1 MGRYLFWIFDIFQ
14 IRRYLWEAFNGPS
27 FSEGRYFTLGRDTN
41 TGVLEMKSEICPSR
55 KKRVQ
60 FEQLMFKMQSIKLK
74 CEISKPYGWG
84 VNFPWQAHENKCKCR
99 FLNWATFGR
108 VDAWNFHGAQS
119 NRWCKVMLHKSH
131 LNLKISGLLMLPFFS
146 RPAVWIFCIIL
157 SDEAFKVDV
166 ALELLSFG
174 GILVFRQHDFLS
186 ILSEDAVY
194 VYLELLSF
202 LGNWGFPPRL
212 SLQR

>member
-1 MGRYLFWIFDIFQ
+1 M
-14 IRRYLWEAFNGPS
+14 
-27 FSEGRYFTLGRDTN
+27 FT
-41 TGVLEMKSEICPSR
+41 
-55 KKRVQ
+55 
-60 FEQLMFKMQSIKLK
+60 MQSINLK
-74 CEISKPYGWG
+74 CEISKPYRWA

-119 NRWCKVMLHKSH
+119 NRWCKVKLHKSH

-166 ALELLSFG
+166 ALELLSFW
-174 GILVFRQHDFLS
+174 GILVFKHLIRRCRLRISRTTFFFW
-186 ILSEDAVY
+186 
-194 VYLELLSF
+194 ELKFSTKII
-202 LGNWGFPPRL
+202 
-212 SLQR
+212 SAKIDMKDQIQYSDI

>member
-1 MGRYLFWIFDIFQ
+1 
-14 IRRYLWEAFNGPS
+14 
-27 FSEGRYFTLGRDTN
+27 
-41 TGVLEMKSEICPSR
+41 MKSEICPSR

-74 CEISKPYGWG
+74 CEISKPYGWA

-119 NRWCKVMLHKSH
+119 NRWCKVKLHKSH

-157 SDEAFKVDV
+157 TDKTFKVGV
-166 ALELLSFG
+166 ALELLSFW

-186 ILSEDAVY
+186 ILSKDAVY

-202 LGNWGFPPRL
+202 FGNWGFPPRL
-212 SLQR
+212 SLKR

>member
-1 MGRYLFWIFDIFQ
+1 
-14 IRRYLWEAFNGPS
+14 
-27 FSEGRYFTLGRDTN
+27 
-41 TGVLEMKSEICPSR
+41 
-55 KKRVQ
+55 
-60 FEQLMFKMQSIKLK
+60 MQSINLK
-74 CEISKPYGWG
+74 CEISKPYRWA

-119 NRWCKVMLHKSH
+119 NRWCKVKLHKSH

-166 ALELLSFG
+166 ALELLSFW
-174 GILVFRQHDFLS
+174 GILVFRQHDLIRIEVFHQDYLCKDRYDRS
-186 ILSEDAVY
+186 DPILGHIVC
-194 VYLELLSF
+194 LFKCLKEL
-202 LGNWGFPPRL
+202 GRVCG
-212 SLQR
+212 QRPYMML

>member
-1 MGRYLFWIFDIFQ
+1 MKQ
-14 IRRYLWEAFNGPS
+14 FNAPS
-27 FSEGRYFTLGRDTN
+27 FAEGRYFTLEKRYKQRSFGNEIRDFALH
-41 TGVLEMKSEICPSR
+41 V
-55 KKRVQ
+55 KKKQ
-60 FEQLMFKMQSIKLK
+60 FERLIFTMKNIKLK
-74 CEISKPYGWG
+74 CEILKHGWA

-119 NRWCKVMLHKSH
+119 NRWCKVKLHKSH

-146 RPAVWIFCIIL
+146 RPAVWIFYIIL

-166 ALELLSFG
+166 ALELLSFC

-194 VYLELLSF
+194 VYIGLLSF
-202 LGNWGFPPRL
+202 WGNWGFPPWL